1 MSLWIEFGVYEKF
14 SQSAAAPECYAHQ
27 CKDCYAECIGEVKV
41 VTEGFDVVNSDWVP
55 LGLVGGRQSNFGSSL
70 EGTTQ
75 CGCHAMVR
83 H

>member
-1 MSLWIEFGVYEKF
+1 MSLWIKFGVYEKF

-27 CKDCYAECIGEVKV
+27 CKDCYAKCIGEVKV

-55 LGLVGGRQSNFGSSL
+55 LGLAGGRGSNFGSSP

-75 CGCHAMVR
+75 
-83 H
+83 